1 MTEIFDAY
9 CYEYEGI
16 QREREIRLLLNYGEE
31 RSGELWK
38 RMMLLAGP
46 GMRIARSQE
55 RKAMDDC
62 AAAMREA
69 KRTMNMRWWKKDEF
83 FLSAENFAVKT
94 GV

>member
-9 CYEYEGI
+9 CYEYEWI

-31 RSGELWK
+31 RSGKLWK
-38 RMMLLAGP
+38 RMTLLAGP

-69 KRTMNMRWWKKDEF
+69 K
-83 FLSAENFAVKT
+83 
-94 GV
+94 